1 MRVDVSEVIDESP
14 IGGFHWVVVLLG
26 AFITVIDGF
35 DLVAMG
41 MVVPTLS
48 QEWGLEPSAF
58 STALSAAL
66 FGVLFGS
73 AAAGTLGDMIG
84 RRWTLIIMTV
94 ICAVFM
100 CLSAIVTSMT
110 ELIVY
115 RFFTGVG
122 AGGSIPVAIA
132 LTSEYM
138 PARHR
143 NTLVTLM
150 YAGAALGSVMGGFV
164 GPTLIESY
172 GWEGIFILGG
182 LLPAIAA
189 VLLLMLLPESLR
201 FIVTKRSNNSQAR
214 QLIQR
219 INPKFETTD
228 DQEYYVAEVTHEGAA
243 IRELFGGKQTVITL
257 VIWFVFFANQ
267 FLIFFVGLWL
277 PTVFTEAGLAL
288 ASALFLLAIYNL
300 GGACGGP
307 TFGFLSDRSNA
318 QRVLKITYP
327 AAAVGVAS
335 LGYAIASESLL
346 PIVAFLAGA
355 AAIGSSLC
363 LGSLTAS
370 LYPTRARS
378 TGVGWALSVGRAGSI
393 LAPLIGGLVIGLGTK
408 SFFLIAAIAPVLA
421 AIGIFV
427 LSSLTQG
434 ETSDSDDA
442 SSVIAH

>member
-14 IGGFHWVVVLLG
+14 IGGFHWVVVILG
-26 AFITVIDGF
+26 AIITVIDGF

-48 QEWGLEPSAF
+48 EEWGLDPSAF

-84 RRWTLIIMTV
+84 RRWTLIIMIV

-100 CLSAIVTSMT
+100 SLSAIVTSMN
-110 ELIVY
+110 ELIIY

-164 GPTLIESY
+164 GPSLIERF

-182 LLPAIAA
+182 VLPAIAG
-189 VLLLMLLPESLR
+189 VFLLFLLPESLR
-201 FIVTKRSNNSQAR
+201 FIVTKRSDNTKAR
-214 QLIQR
+214 QLIRR
-219 INPKFETTD
+219 INPQFQTND
-228 DQEYYVAEVTHEGAA
+228 DQEYFVKEVTHEGAA
-243 IRELFGGKQTVITL
+243 IRELFGGKQTIITL

-307 TFGFLSDRSNA
+307 VFGFFERSIQCTACAESD
-318 QRVLKITYP
+318 L
-327 AAAVGVAS
+327 
-335 LGYAIASESLL
+335 
-346 PIVAFLAGA
+346 
-355 AAIGSSLC
+355 
-363 LGSLTAS
+363 
-370 LYPTRARS
+370 S
-378 TGVGWALSVGRAGSI
+378 TGGHWCCGFRVRYCIRVSI
-393 LAPLIGGLVIGLGTK
+393 AYCCFCCWRCRNWV
-408 SFFLIAAIAPVLA
+408 VLMFGFA
-421 AIGIFV
+421 DRIFV
-427 LSSLTQG
+427 SNTSTIYWSRLGAECGSRRFHFGTAHWRFSDWSRNQILLFHRRGCSSACCHWYFCFVFVNAG
-434 ETSDSDDA
+434 PD
-442 SSVIAH
+442 VGF